1 MKLKDIKDNY
11 GLQFKFM
18 KDAMQILTIDVSYI
32 VLNTHNSFCSI
43 ACLKNGTVAN
53 FSENDAIME
62 EHVTFK
68 EDVEVYIDF

>member
-11 GLQFKFM
+11 GLQFKFA
-18 KDAMQILTIDVSYI
+18 KDMMQISTIDISYI
-32 VLNTHNSFCSI
+32 ILNIHNSFCSI

-62 EHVTFK
+62 ENIEFDRNIK
-68 EDVEVYIDF
+68 VYYN